1 VEGVTARLGLVGFG
15 ILAGLVVLCGLEL
28 GLWVIGAGEGPPG
41 YDPFAGFS
49 TAVPL
54 FERAE
59 RKDGTPIYRV
69 SPARLDDRGLAEVPQ
84 PEREFLAEKP
94 AGAFR
99 AFVVGGSSAAGFPY
113 PPEYAFSA
121 WLGRRLRAA
130 LRDTPIEVVN
140 AALSGYGSRRELV
153 IVRELAN
160 YQPDLLIVYS
170 GHNEWAESR
179 YYSRLIDMGPR
190 LFRLRERLFTTRLF
204 TVVSRLR
211 PFGDPDPEE
220 ALQRLVH
227 DQNQEFIEM
236 FAVFSR
242 RVQGSDYASAAEIRQ
257 RDLLFRLN
265 LEEIVL
271 AARSTGARV
280 MLLTLS
286 QNFADWPPGASTH
299 RPGFSGADESEWR
312 ASLEAGERAAADGAC
327 VPALE
332 AYERALEIDDE
343 FADLHHRIAECHRA
357 LGRMEAA
364 REHYRRASDL
374 DRVPHGAPTYFNEI
388 IREVASESGLLFLDV
403 DELLERE
410 SQDGLVG
417 DDLFIEFAHPNLRAH
432 QLIAEAVA
440 EALRRAELPRPAN
453 LWIDDHFVDPTPES
467 LYAANPELRLREHKA
482 IRVVCAL
489 AGREGCVAEQE
500 EALRGL
506 QGSVRPGDRRVRP

>member
-1 VEGVTARLGLVGFG
+1 MARLGLVAFG
-15 ILAGLVVLCGLEL
+15 ILAGLVVLGTLEL
-28 GLWVIGAGEGPPG
+28 GLWLLGAGEGPPG

-59 RKDGTPIYRV
+59 REDATPIYRV
-69 SPARLDDRGLAEVPQ
+69 SPARLDDPSLASVPQ

-130 LRDTPIEVVN
+130 LPGTPIEVVN

-153 IVRELAN
+153 IVRELAR

-179 YYSRLIDMGPR
+179 YYSRLIDMDPR

-220 ALQRLVH
+220 AVQRLLR
-227 DQNQEFIEM
+227 DQNQEFVEM

-242 RVQGSDYASAAEIRQ
+242 RVQGSDYASAAQLRQ

-265 LEEIVL
+265 LEEIVH
-271 AARSTGARV
+271 AASSAGARV
-280 MLLTLS
+280 MLLTVS

-299 RPGFSGADESEWR
+299 RSGFSGAEEAGWQ
-312 ASLEAGERAAADGAC
+312 AAFEAGERAAAAGAC
-327 VPALE
+327 VPAIE

-343 FADLHHRIAECHRA
+343 FADLHYRIAACHRA

-364 REHYRRASDL
+364 RQHYRRASDL
-374 DRVPHGAPTYFNEI
+374 DRVPHGAPTYFNEVV
-388 IREVASESGLLFLDV
+388 REVATERGQLFLDV
-403 DELLERE
+403 DSLLERE
-410 SQDGLVG
+410 SEDGLVG

-432 QLIAEAVA
+432 QLIAEAVG
-440 EALRRAELPRPAN
+440 EELRRAALPRAAN
-453 LWIDDHFVDPTPES
+453 VWGDGHVDPTPES

-482 IRVVCAL
+482 IRVVCAV
-489 AGREGCVAEQE
+489 ARRESCVAEQE
-500 EALRGL
+500 EALRSL
-506 QGSVRPGDRRVRP
+506 QGGAGPGDRRVRP